1 MLAAPSFLGALPVQ
15 RGVGFDV
22 DNLVGLAIVFFAVIW
37 PVIRGL
43 LNAAKSNRQDFQARS
58 KAGSEPTRPNP
69 LEAFLQ
75 GLQDDGEEEV
85 VRERRAAREDR
96 AERREAAL
104 ERQRARRERAALS
117 PSADPFETESE
128 EVVTEAPVKAPVKAS
143 VEALPKEQPSSVAPS
158 TNAPATRARRRP
170 EPVDGFEVAIDDDL
184 DAVPSEDALEADLFA
199 RPQPARRGAREL
211 EPDEEGLEVLEGAG
225 ERAAFALESKQG
237 SPLERIQTGRSPW
250 RSAILMKEILGP
262 PISVKPHDD
271 QLL

>member
-22 DNLVGLAIVFFAVIW
+22 DNLVGLVIVFFAVIW

-43 LNAAKSNRQDFQARS
+43 LNVAKSNRQDFQARS
-58 KAGSEPTRPNP
+58 KAGSESTRANP

-85 VRERRAAREDR
+85 VRERRAAREAR

-104 ERQRARRERAALS
+104 ERQRARRERAGQS
-117 PSADPFETESE
+117 PSADPFEKGSK
-128 EVVTEAPVKAPVKAS
+128 EVVTEASVEAS
-143 VEALPKEQPSSVAPS
+143 VEARPKEQPSSVAPS
-158 TNAPATRARRRP
+158 TNVPATWARRRP

-199 RPQPARRGAREL
+199 QPQPARRGTEER
-211 EPDEEGLEVLEGAG
+211 EPDEEGLEVLSGAG
-225 ERAAFALESKQG
+225 ERAAFALDSEQG
-237 SPLERIQTGRSPW
+237 SPLDRIQAGRSPW

>member
-15 RGVGFDV
+15 GGVGFDM
-22 DNLVGLAIVFFAVIW
+22 DSLVGLVIVFFAVIW

-43 LNAAKSNRQDFQARS
+43 LNVAKSNRQDFQAQS
-58 KAGSEPTRPNP
+58 KAGSESTRANP

-75 GLQDDGEEEV
+75 GLQDDGEEEEV
-85 VRERRAAREDR
+85 VRERRAARVAR

-104 ERQRARRERAALS
+104 ERQRARRERAGLS
-117 PSADPFETESE
+117 PSADPFEKGSE
-128 EVVTEAPVKAPVKAS
+128 EVVTEAPVEAS
-143 VEALPKEQPSSVAPS
+143 VEAQPKEQPSSVAPS

-199 RPQPARRGAREL
+199 QPQPARRGTEER
-211 EPDEEGLEVLEGAG
+211 EPDEEGLEVLSGAG
-225 ERAAFALESKQG
+225 ERAAFALESEQA
-237 SPLERIQTGRSPW
+237 SPLDRIQAGRSPW